1 MVGHGA
7 AADDSDGRPTPYDSA
22 MATPTPAEL
31 SALVRSEVDH
41 MVDVRR
47 DLHRHPELGFAETRT
62 TARIAGVA
70 TGLGLAPLPCPTGT
84 GSVWSLQGGRP
95 GATVLLRADIDA
107 LPIEEEADVPYASE
121 EPGRMHACGHDAHV
135 AQLLGAAA
143 ALTRRVE
150 DLPGRYVFLFQPAEE
165 GIGGATAMLEGGVL
179 DELDPAAVVGC
190 HVASIIPTG
199 LVGVRNGIA
208 MSDARA
214 LRIDVH
220 GIGGHGAA
228 YADGADPLAA
238 AARLALRLGDL
249 VDGLELEG
257 TACACSA
264 GMLRAGTAPNVIP
277 SHATVSG
284 TLRTFTPAQAETALA
299 RLDEL
304 VIELGEVSG
313 CTFAV
318 TELGRTPAVVND
330 PGVTAVVRE
339 AAAGVVGAASVV
351 ELPPVA
357 PSDDV
362 AEFLARVPGS
372 YFFVG
377 ARRADGTSGMHHN
390 PGFAIDE
397 ACLPIG
403 GSVLAAAAVAAA
415 DGAADG

>member
-1 MVGHGA
+1 MTV
-7 AADDSDGRPTPYDSA
+7 PTPGDLA
-22 MATPTPAEL
+22 
-31 SALVRSEVDH
+31 ALVRAGTDR

-62 TARIAGVA
+62 TARIAEVA
-70 TGLGLAPLPCPTGT
+70 NGLGLGPLPCPTDT
-84 GSVWSLQGGRP
+84 GSVWSLAGGRP

-107 LPIEEEADVPYASE
+107 LPIDETTDVGFASE
-121 EPGRMHACGHDAHV
+121 VDGCMHACGHDAHV

-143 ALTRRVE
+143 ALSRRAE

-165 GIGGATAMLEGGVL
+165 IVGGATAMLEGGVL
-179 DELDPAAVVGC
+179 DGLDPVAVVGC
-190 HVASIIPTG
+190 HVASVIPTG
-199 LVGVRNGIA
+199 LVGVRRGIV
-208 MSDARA
+208 MSDARS

-228 YADGADPLAA
+228 YTDGADPLAA

-249 VDGLELEG
+249 VEGLELEG
-257 TACACSA
+257 TPCACSA

-284 TLRTFTPAQAETALA
+284 TLRTFTSAHTATALA
-299 RLDEL
+299 RLDDLVAEL
-304 VIELGEVSG
+304 ASTTG
-313 CTFAV
+313 CTFDV
-318 TELGRTPAVVND
+318 TEQGHTPAVVND
-330 PGVTAVVRE
+330 PGVTAVVRD
-339 AAAGVVGAASVV
+339 AAVGVLGADAVV
-351 ELPPVA
+351 DLPPVA

-362 AEFLARVPGS
+362 SEFLARIPGS

-397 ACLPIG
+397 ACMPVG
-403 GSVLAAAAVAAA
+403 AAVLAAAAVAAA
-415 DGAADG
+415 TGPAGD